1 MHTLSELPLMPIEVS
16 CRRCGQPFTPTP
28 EALRKGPPH
37 WWYCD
42 QCRPAKKGDP
52 EIAPDA

>member
-1 MHTLSELPLMPIEVS
+1 MPIELP
-16 CRRCGQPFTPTP
+16 CRNCGQPFTPTP

-42 QCRPAKKGDP
+42 SCRPAA
-52 EIAPDA
+52 E